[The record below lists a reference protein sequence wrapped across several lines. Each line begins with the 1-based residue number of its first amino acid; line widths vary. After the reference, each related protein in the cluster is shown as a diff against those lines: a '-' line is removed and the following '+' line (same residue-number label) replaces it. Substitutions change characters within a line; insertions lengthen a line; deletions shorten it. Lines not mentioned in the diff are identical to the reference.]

1 MATGRIE
8 SGRVDIRA
16 PGSSPM
22 QRVGVGEVNYIGPR
36 AEAQGAGQIAEALD
50 RMSASLFGEAFR
62 QREREGLQFA
72 AENPPTPEQIEAAK
86 NGRLDDLDLGG
97 NPLSVFQQAVRKS
110 RALQL
115 SQQFEM
121 EGNAKLVEMLEK
133 VKLGQA
139 DGQQI
144 LTQIQTMTD
153 GLGRTLS
160 QIDPEAAYKFRATMA
175 TTGNSIY
182 KQALN
187 EQVKRAQEQF
197 KVKFL
202 QDFQNKKQLLFSQ
215 AEADPENFE
224 LSHARVFRSNVNN
237 AALVL
242 SDPAM
247 QAQYGKEAI
256 DAIREARINVLE
268 KFMLTE
274 ENLRDPRTALARLR
288 AGDVGNLKPH
298 VDHLIK
304 NDRDGLRK
312 VEATF
317 VQAATSRKNEIELG
331 MVDSVNQGEAIL
343 RQMYISSDPKV
354 HKQLFTQLSA
364 LPVSPETLK
373 KARDFMFSDDATGP
387 QRDDLASFSRL
398 TQRVATGLAT
408 DTEILAAPLTRATKR
423 QLLTQLNNP
432 SDDISFGVKM
442 IGMAVGIQSENLP
455 PELKDA
461 AARQLAIATRNSLV
475 TELYTYTRTPDAQG
489 RLPTPVQIR
498 DKGTALAEQAGGGM
512 SKAFSI
518 AASGNQ
524 AQAVLS
530 LPQLQ
535 GVDLLNEQ
543 AVEAAFAAAVK
554 AKADPINI
562 RSARAAVQD
571 YRTNKAKVKTEA
583 K

>member
-1 MATGRIE
+1 
-8 SGRVDIRA
+8 
-16 PGSSPM
+16 
-22 QRVGVGEVNYIGPR
+22 
-36 AEAQGAGQIAEALD
+36 
-50 RMSASLFGEAFR
+50 
-62 QREREGLQFA
+62 
-72 AENPPTPEQIEAAK
+72 
-86 NGRLDDLDLGG
+86 
-97 NPLSVFQQAVRKS
+97 
-110 RALQL
+110 
-115 SQQFEM
+115 
-121 EGNAKLVEMLEK
+121 
-133 VKLGQA
+133 
-139 DGQQI
+139 
-144 LTQIQTMTD
+144 
-153 GLGRTLS
+153 
-160 QIDPEAAYKFRATMA
+160 MA

-387 QRDDLASFSRL
+387 QRDDLAAFSRL

-461 AARQLAIATRNSLV
+461 AARQLATATRNSLV
-475 TELYTYTRTPDAQG
+475 TELYTFTRTPDAQG

-498 DKGTALAEQAGGGM
+498 DKGTALAQQAGAGM
-512 SKAFSI
+512 SKAFST

-530 LPQLQ
+530 IPQLQ
-535 GVDLLNEQ
+535 GVDLSDER

-554 AKADPINI
+554 AKANPINI
-562 RSARAAVQD
+562 SSARAAVQD